1 MKENREKV
9 ELNQVQDEKGK
20 TEQTKNLNINRKF
33 VNN

>member
-9 ELNQVQDEKGK
+9 ELNQVHDEKGK